1 MAFVHGKSSVFKLDN
16 ASGSLTDISAFVNNV
31 DFPETADV
39 AETSV
44 LGASNKTYIVG
55 LKDATISLGG
65 LFDATVDAILGAVVG
80 QTATLSYEYS
90 PEGTGSGK
98 VKYTGEAILTNYALS
113 SPVGDVPL
121 TLVTIKNAPPPTV
134 ELAELSLAV
143 PCTPVAV

>member
-1 MAFVHGKSSVFKLDN
+1 MAFVHGSDSVFKLDN
-16 ASGSLTDISAFVNNV
+16 AGGSLTDISTYVNNV

-39 AETSV
+39 AETST

-80 QTATLSYEYS
+80 QSATLSFEYS

-98 VKYTGEAILTNYALS
+98 VKYTGECILTSYTLS
-113 SPVGDVPL
+113 SPVGDVVGFSADL
-121 TLVTIKNAPPPTV
+121 QVSGAVTRGTQ
-134 ELAELSLAV
+134 
-143 PCTPVAV
+143 

>member
-55 LKDATISLGG
+55 LKDATISLSG
-65 LFDATVDAILGAVVG
+65 LFDATADAIFGAVVG
-80 QTATLSYEYS
+80 QTATLSFEYS
-90 PEGTGSGK
+90 PEGTASGK
-98 VKYTGEAILTNYALS
+98 IKYTGECILTNYAMS
-113 SPVGDVPL
+113 SPVGDVVAYSADL
-121 TLVTIKNAPPPTV
+121 QVSGAVTRGTQ
-134 ELAELSLAV
+134 
-143 PCTPVAV
+143 

>member
-55 LKDATISLGG
+55 LKDATISLSG

-90 PEGTGSGK
+90 PEGTGSGA

-113 SPVGDVPL
+113 SPVGDVVAYSADL
-121 TLVTIKNAPPPTV
+121 QCSGAVTRGTH
-134 ELAELSLAV
+134 
-143 PCTPVAV
+143 

>member
-55 LKDATISLGG
+55 LKDATISLSG

-80 QTATLSYEYS
+80 QTATRSYEYS

-113 SPVGDVPL
+113 SPVGDVVAYSADL
-121 TLVTIKNAPPPTV
+121 QCSGAVTRGTH
-134 ELAELSLAV
+134 
-143 PCTPVAV
+143 

>member
-1 MAFVHGKSSVFKLDN
+1 MAFVHGSDSVFKLDN
-16 ASGSLTDISAFVNNV
+16 SGGSLTDISTYVNNV

-39 AETSV
+39 AETST

-80 QTATLSYEYS
+80 QSATLSFEYS

-98 VKYTGEAILTNYALS
+98 VKYTGECILTSYTLS
-113 SPVGDVPL
+113 SPVGDVVGFSADL
-121 TLVTIKNAPPPTV
+121 QVSGAVTRATH
-134 ELAELSLAV
+134 
-143 PCTPVAV
+143 

>member
-55 LKDATISLGG
+55 LKDATISLSG
-65 LFDATVDAILGAVVG
+65 LFDATADAIFGAVVG
-80 QTATLSYEYS
+80 QTATLTFEYS
-90 PEGTGSGK
+90 PEGTASGK
-98 VKYTGEAILTNYALS
+98 IKYTGECILTNYAMS
-113 SPVGDVPL
+113 SPVGDVVAYSADL
-121 TLVTIKNAPPPTV
+121 QVSGAVTRGTH
-134 ELAELSLAV
+134 
-143 PCTPVAV
+143 

>member
-1 MAFVHGKSSVFKLDN
+1 MAFVHGKDSVFKLDN
-16 ASGSLTDISAFVNNV
+16 ASGSSTDISAFVNNV

-55 LKDATISLGG
+55 LKDATISLSG

-90 PEGTGSGK
+90 PEGTASGK
-98 VKYTGEAILTNYALS
+98 IKYTGEAILTNYALS
-113 SPVGDVPL
+113 SPVGDVVAYSADL
-121 TLVTIKNAPPPTV
+121 QCSGAVTRGTH
-134 ELAELSLAV
+134 
-143 PCTPVAV
+143 